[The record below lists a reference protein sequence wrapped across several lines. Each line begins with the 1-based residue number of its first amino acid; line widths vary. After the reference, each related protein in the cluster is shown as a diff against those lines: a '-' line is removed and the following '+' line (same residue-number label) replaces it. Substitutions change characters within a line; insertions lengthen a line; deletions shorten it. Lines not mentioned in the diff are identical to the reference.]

1 MNFMVFDYKKSSS
14 GFTLIELMITVAIV
28 AILAAIAVPAYSNYV
43 KKANVRSAQNDL
55 VSLGLVYENYYQRK
69 LSYPNPTAPYRS
81 TALLKGA
88 FPHWSPSKT
97 DFFDFSSVSNATSYT
112 LTAEGK
118 TGTNLAGCTLTIN
131 NANERHA
138 DSDCAGTT
146 W

>member
-1 MNFMVFDYKKSSS
+1 MVFDYKKSSS

-55 VSLGLVYENYYQRK
+55 VSLGLVYENSYQRQ
-69 LSYPNPTAPYRS
+69 LSYPIATNANTA
-81 TALLKGA
+81 ALTTA
-88 FPHWSPSKT
+88 FPQWSPSKT
-97 DFFDFSSVSNATSYT
+97 DLFDFSSVSTATSYT

-118 TGTNLAGCTLTIN
+118 TGTNLAGCTLTIT
-131 NANERHA
+131 NANVRTA
-138 DSDCAGTT
+138 DTDCAGTT